1 MVLRLNNDHASAAKQ
16 QIIDRIK
23 SMTFLC
29 IHCTGPNPIAL
40 SVVDFE
46 YHASGP
52 YVTAFFICPDC
63 KNKFTLK
70 IEDLGKVRK

>member
-1 MVLRLNNDHASAAKQ
+1 MSKHASLAQEA
-16 QIIDRIK
+16 ITDRIK

-29 IHCTGPNPIAL
+29 IHCTSQNPIAL
-40 SVVDFE
+40 SIVDFE

-63 KNKFTLK
+63 QKKFALR
-70 IEDLGKVRK
+70 IEDLGQIRK